1 MFISNK
7 VLGGI
12 LARALTSFNTFVFG
26 SIAAFL
32 LVSCSQ
38 LDKVTGNDTSSV
50 NPEGSTVEVLTQSNE
65 CQELAVLD
73 AGIKMSGSSQEMYDM
88 YYAAAEVL
96 DSVNWGY
103 QAVGIRNLAD
113 SGIFLG
119 SPPAIQAYFDMYCG
133 SSKTESQPSGSGIP
147 VGVPSSDVLELNCQ
161 TYVFKPER
169 EQPYELCDENPTIAK
184 VQTLL
189 GINPTGQFDNVLS
202 DAVIVVQQGN
212 GLDVNGTIDIPLLD
226 LLAKNF
232 GNGAGTSPCTFNIT
246 RDQLPWK
253 KCDYSQGILDFQD
266 FLNVD
271 ADGFFGQG
279 TMKALK
285 VFQRN
290 NGLLVNGEIDQ
301 PTWDL
306 YLQQYRG

>member
-133 SSKTESQPSGSGIP
+133 SSKTQLPPSGSGSP
-147 VGVPSSDVLELNCQ
+147 VGVPSSDTLDLNCQ
-161 TYVFKPER
+161 AYVFKPER

-184 VQTLL
+184 IQTLL
-189 GINPTGQFDNVLS
+189 GIDPTGQFDNVLS
-202 DAVIVVQQGN
+202 DAVLVVQQDN
-212 GLDVNGTIDIPLLD
+212 GLDVNGTIDIALLD
-226 LLAKNF
+226 LLANNF
-232 GNGAGTSPCTFNIT
+232 GNGAGSSPCNFNIT

-266 FLNVD
+266 FLNID

-279 TMKALK
+279 TLKAIK
-285 VFQRN
+285 AFQRI
-290 NGLLVNGEIDQ
+290 NGLQVNGVIDQ

-306 YLQQYRG
+306 YLQQNGS

>member
-1 MFISNK
+1 MNK
-7 VLGGI
+7 VLGEI
-12 LARALTSFNTFVFG
+12 LARALISLRTFVFG
-26 SIAAFL
+26 SIAACL

-38 LDKVTGNDTSSV
+38 LDKVTGNETSSA
-50 NPEGSTVEVLTQSNE
+50 NPEGSTEEVLTQSSE

-73 AGIKMSGSSQEMYDM
+73 AGIKMGGSSQEMYDM

-103 QAVGIRNLAD
+103 QAIGIRNLAD

-133 SSKTESQPSGSGIP
+133 SSKTQLPPSGSGSP
-147 VGVPSSDVLELNCQ
+147 VGVPSSDTLDLNCQ
-161 TYVFKPER
+161 AYVFKPER

-184 VQTLL
+184 IQTLL
-189 GINPTGQFDNVLS
+189 GIDPTGQFDNVLS
-202 DAVIVVQQGN
+202 DAVLVVQQDN
-212 GLDVNGTIDIPLLD
+212 GLDVNGTIDIALLD
-226 LLAKNF
+226 LLANNF
-232 GNGAGTSPCTFNIT
+232 GNGAGSSPCNFNIT

-266 FLNVD
+266 FLNID

-279 TMKALK
+279 TLKAIK
-285 VFQRN
+285 AFQRI
-290 NGLLVNGEIDQ
+290 NGLQVNGVIDQ

-306 YLQQYRG
+306 YLQQNGS

>member
-1 MFISNK
+1 MNE

-12 LARALTSFNTFVFG
+12 LARALTSFRTFVFG

-38 LDKVTGNDTSSV
+38 LDKVTGNDTSSA
-50 NPEGSTVEVLTQSNE
+50 NPKGSTEEVLTQSSE

-73 AGIKMSGSSQEMYDM
+73 AGIKMGGSSQEMYDM

-103 QAVGIRNLAD
+103 QAIGIRNLAD

-133 SSKTESQPSGSGIP
+133 SSKTQLPPSGSGSP
-147 VGVPSSDVLELNCQ
+147 VGVPSSDTLDLNCQ
-161 TYVFKPER
+161 AYIFKPER

-184 VQTLL
+184 IQTLL
-189 GINPTGQFDNVLS
+189 GIDPTGQFDNVLS
-202 DAVIVVQQGN
+202 DAVLVVQQDN
-212 GLDVNGTIDIPLLD
+212 GLDVNGTIDIALLD
-226 LLAKNF
+226 LLANNF
-232 GNGAGTSPCTFNIT
+232 GNGAGSSPCNFNIT

-266 FLNVD
+266 FLNID

-279 TMKALK
+279 TLKAIK
-285 VFQRN
+285 AFQRI
-290 NGLLVNGEIDQ
+290 NGLQVNGVIDQ

-306 YLQQYRG
+306 YLQQNGG

>member
-1 MFISNK
+1 MFISNE

-38 LDKVTGNDTSSV
+38 LDKVTGNETSSA
-50 NPEGSTVEVLTQSNE
+50 NPEGSTEEVLTQSSE

-73 AGIKMSGSSQEMYDM
+73 AGIKMGGSSQEMYDM

-103 QAVGIRNLAD
+103 QAIGIRNLAD

-133 SSKTESQPSGSGIP
+133 SSKTQLPPSGSGSP
-147 VGVPSSDVLELNCQ
+147 VGVPSSDTLDLNCQ
-161 TYVFKPER
+161 AYIFKPER

-184 VQTLL
+184 IQTLL
-189 GINPTGQFDNVLS
+189 GIDPTGQFDNVLS
-202 DAVIVVQQGN
+202 DAVLVVQQDN
-212 GLDVNGTIDIPLLD
+212 GLDVNGTIDIALLD
-226 LLAKNF
+226 LLANNF
-232 GNGAGTSPCTFNIT
+232 GNGAGSSPCNFNIT

-266 FLNVD
+266 FLNID
-271 ADGFFGQG
+271 ADGFFCQG
-279 TMKALK
+279 TLKAIK
-285 VFQRN
+285 AFQRI
-290 NGLLVNGEIDQ
+290 NGLQVNGVIDQ

-306 YLQQYRG
+306 YLQQNGS

>member
-1 MFISNK
+1 MNK
-7 VLGGI
+7 VLGEI
-12 LARALTSFNTFVFG
+12 LARALISLRTFVFG

-38 LDKVTGNDTSSV
+38 LDKVTGNDTSSA
-50 NPEGSTVEVLTQSNE
+50 NPEGSTEEVLTQSSE

-73 AGIKMSGSSQEMYDM
+73 AGIKMGGSSQEMYDM

-103 QAVGIRNLAD
+103 QAIGIRNLAD

-133 SSKTESQPSGSGIP
+133 SSKTQLPPSGSGSP
-147 VGVPSSDVLELNCQ
+147 VGVPSSDTLDLNCQ
-161 TYVFKPER
+161 AYIFKPER

-184 VQTLL
+184 IQTLL
-189 GINPTGQFDNVLS
+189 GIDPTGQFDNVLS
-202 DAVIVVQQGN
+202 DAVLVVQQDN
-212 GLDVNGTIDIPLLD
+212 GLDVNGTIDIALLD
-226 LLAKNF
+226 LLANNF
-232 GNGAGTSPCTFNIT
+232 GNGAGSSPCNFNIT

-266 FLNVD
+266 FLNID

-279 TMKALK
+279 TLKAIK
-285 VFQRN
+285 AFQRI
-290 NGLLVNGEIDQ
+290 NGLQVNGVIDQ

-306 YLQQYRG
+306 YLQQNGS

>member
-1 MFISNK
+1 MNE

-12 LARALTSFNTFVFG
+12 LARALTSFRTFVFG

-38 LDKVTGNDTSSV
+38 LDKVTGNETSSA
-50 NPEGSTVEVLTQSNE
+50 NPDGSTEEVLTQSSE

-73 AGIKMSGSSQEMYDM
+73 AGIKMGGSSQEMYDM

-103 QAVGIRNLAD
+103 QAIGIRNLAD

-133 SSKTESQPSGSGIP
+133 SSKTQLPPSGSGSP
-147 VGVPSSDVLELNCQ
+147 VGVPSSDTLDLNCQ
-161 TYVFKPER
+161 AYIFKPER

-184 VQTLL
+184 IQTLL
-189 GINPTGQFDNVLS
+189 GIDPTGQFDNVLS
-202 DAVIVVQQGN
+202 DAVLVVQQDN
-212 GLDVNGTIDIPLLD
+212 GLDVNGTIDIALLD
-226 LLAKNF
+226 LLANNF
-232 GNGAGTSPCTFNIT
+232 GNGAGSSPCNFNIT

-266 FLNVD
+266 FLNID

-279 TMKALK
+279 TLKAIK
-285 VFQRN
+285 AFQRI
-290 NGLLVNGEIDQ
+290 NGLQVNGVIDQ

-306 YLQQYRG
+306 YLQQNGG

>member
-1 MFISNK
+1 MNK
-7 VLGGI
+7 VLGEI
-12 LARALTSFNTFVFG
+12 LARALTSLRTFVFG
-26 SIAAFL
+26 SIAACL

-38 LDKVTGNDTSSV
+38 LDKVTGNETSSA
-50 NPEGSTVEVLTQSNE
+50 NPEGSTEEVLAQSSE

-73 AGIKMSGSSQEMYDM
+73 AEIKMGGSSQEMYDM

-103 QAVGIRNLAD
+103 QAIGIRNLAD

-133 SSKTESQPSGSGIP
+133 SSKTQLPPSGSGSP
-147 VGVPSSDVLELNCQ
+147 VGVPSSDTLDLNCPA
-161 TYVFKPER
+161 YVFKPER

-184 VQTLL
+184 IQTLL
-189 GINPTGQFDNVLS
+189 GIDPTGQFDNVLS
-202 DAVIVVQQGN
+202 DAVLVVQQDN
-212 GLDVNGTIDIPLLD
+212 GLDVNGTIDIALLD
-226 LLAKNF
+226 LLANNF
-232 GNGAGTSPCTFNIT
+232 GNGAGSSPCNFNIT

-266 FLNVD
+266 FLNID

-279 TMKALK
+279 TLKAIK
-285 VFQRN
+285 AFQRI
-290 NGLLVNGEIDQ
+290 NGLQVNGVIDQ

-306 YLQQYRG
+306 YLQQNGS

>member
-1 MFISNK
+1 MNE

-12 LARALTSFNTFVFG
+12 LARALTSFRTFVFG

-38 LDKVTGNDTSSV
+38 LDKVTGNDTSSA
-50 NPEGSTVEVLTQSNE
+50 NPEGSTEEVLTQSSE

-73 AGIKMSGSSQEMYDM
+73 AGIKMGGSSQEMYDM

-103 QAVGIRNLAD
+103 QAMGIRNLAD
-113 SGIFLG
+113 SGLFLG

-133 SSKTESQPSGSGIP
+133 SSKTQLPPSGSGSP
-147 VGVPSSDVLELNCQ
+147 VGVPSSDTLDLNCQ
-161 TYVFKPER
+161 AYIFKPER

-184 VQTLL
+184 IQTLL
-189 GINPTGQFDNVLS
+189 GIDPTGQFDNVLS
-202 DAVIVVQQGN
+202 DAVLVVQQDN
-212 GLDVNGTIDIPLLD
+212 GLDVNGTIDIALLD
-226 LLAKNF
+226 LLANNF
-232 GNGAGTSPCTFNIT
+232 GNGAGSSPCNFNIT

-266 FLNVD
+266 FLNID

-279 TMKALK
+279 TLKAI
-285 VFQRN
+285 
-290 NGLLVNGEIDQ
+290 NGLQVNGVIDQ

-306 YLQQYRG
+306 YLQQNGS

>member
-1 MFISNK
+1 MNK
-7 VLGGI
+7 VLGEI
-12 LARALTSFNTFVFG
+12 LARALISLRTFVFG
-26 SIAAFL
+26 SIAACL

-38 LDKVTGNDTSSV
+38 LDKVTGNETSSA
-50 NPEGSTVEVLTQSNE
+50 NPDGSTEEVLTQSSE

-73 AGIKMSGSSQEMYDM
+73 AGIKMGGSSQEMYDM

-103 QAVGIRNLAD
+103 QAIGIRNLAD

-133 SSKTESQPSGSGIP
+133 SSKTQLPPSGSGSP
-147 VGVPSSDVLELNCQ
+147 VGVPSSDTLDLNCQ
-161 TYVFKPER
+161 AYVFKPER

-184 VQTLL
+184 IQTLL
-189 GINPTGQFDNVLS
+189 GIDPTGQFDNVLS
-202 DAVIVVQQGN
+202 DAVLVVQQDN
-212 GLDVNGTIDIPLLD
+212 GLDVNGTIDIALLD
-226 LLAKNF
+226 LLANNF
-232 GNGAGTSPCTFNIT
+232 GNGAGSSPCNFNIT

-266 FLNVD
+266 FLNID

-279 TMKALK
+279 TLKAIK
-285 VFQRN
+285 AFQRI
-290 NGLLVNGEIDQ
+290 NGLQVNGVIDQ

-306 YLQQYRG
+306 YLQQNGS

>member
-1 MFISNK
+1 MNK
-7 VLGGI
+7 VLGEI
-12 LARALTSFNTFVFG
+12 LARALISLRTFVFG
-26 SIAAFL
+26 SIAACL

-38 LDKVTGNDTSSV
+38 LDKVTGNDTSSA
-50 NPEGSTVEVLTQSNE
+50 NPEGSTEEVLTQSSE

-73 AGIKMSGSSQEMYDM
+73 AGIKMGGSSQEMYDM

-103 QAVGIRNLAD
+103 QAIGIRNLAD

-133 SSKTESQPSGSGIP
+133 SSKTQLPPSGSGSP
-147 VGVPSSDVLELNCQ
+147 VGVPSSDTLDLNCQ
-161 TYVFKPER
+161 AYIFKPER

-184 VQTLL
+184 IQTLL
-189 GINPTGQFDNVLS
+189 GIDPTGQFDNVLS
-202 DAVIVVQQGN
+202 DAVLVVQQDN
-212 GLDVNGTIDIPLLD
+212 GLDVNGTIDIALLD
-226 LLAKNF
+226 LLANNF
-232 GNGAGTSPCTFNIT
+232 GNGAGSSPCNFNIT

-266 FLNVD
+266 FLNID

-279 TMKALK
+279 TLKAIK
-285 VFQRN
+285 AFQRI
-290 NGLLVNGEIDQ
+290 NGLQVNGVIDQ

-306 YLQQYRG
+306 YLQQNGS

>member
-1 MFISNK
+1 MNK
-7 VLGGI
+7 VLGEI
-12 LARALTSFNTFVFG
+12 LARALISLRTFVFG

-38 LDKVTGNDTSSV
+38 LDKVTGNDTSSA
-50 NPEGSTVEVLTQSNE
+50 NPEGSTEEVLTQSSE

-73 AGIKMSGSSQEMYDM
+73 AEIKMGGSSQEMYDM

-103 QAVGIRNLAD
+103 QAIGIRNLAD

-133 SSKTESQPSGSGIP
+133 SSKTQLPPSGSGSP
-147 VGVPSSDVLELNCQ
+147 VGVPSSDTLDLNCQ
-161 TYVFKPER
+161 AYVFKPER

-184 VQTLL
+184 IQTLL
-189 GINPTGQFDNVLS
+189 GIDPTGQFDNVLS
-202 DAVIVVQQGN
+202 DAVLVVQQDN
-212 GLDVNGTIDIPLLD
+212 GLDVNGTIDIALLD
-226 LLAKNF
+226 LLANNF
-232 GNGAGTSPCTFNIT
+232 GNGAGSSPCNFNIT

-266 FLNVD
+266 FLNID

-279 TMKALK
+279 TLKAIK
-285 VFQRN
+285 AFQRI
-290 NGLLVNGEIDQ
+290 NGLQVNGVIDQ

-306 YLQQYRG
+306 YLQQNGS

>member
-1 MFISNK
+1 M
-7 VLGGI
+7 
-12 LARALTSFNTFVFG
+12 ARALTSFNTFVFG
-26 SIAAFL
+26 LIATLL

-38 LDKVTGNDTSSV
+38 LNKVTGNDTSSV
-50 NPEGSTVEVLTQSNE
+50 NPEGSTEEVFTQSNE
-65 CQELAVLD
+65 CQELAVLYT
-73 AGIKMSGSSQEMYDM
+73 GIKMGGSDQEMYDM

-103 QAVGIRNLAD
+103 QAMGIRNLAD
-113 SGIFLG
+113 SGLFFG
-119 SPPAIQAYFDMYCG
+119 PPPAIQAYFDMYCV
-133 SSKTESQPSGSGIP
+133 SSKTQLQPSGSGNP
-147 VGVPSSDVLELNCQ
+147 VGVPSSDTLEPNCQ

-184 VQTLL
+184 IQTLL
-189 GINPTGQFDNVLS
+189 GIDPSGQFDNVLS
-202 DAVIVVQQGN
+202 DAIIVVQQDN

-279 TMKALK
+279 TLKALK
-285 VFQRN
+285 AFQQK

-306 YLQQYRG
+306 YLQKNGG

>member
-1 MFISNK
+1 MNE

-12 LARALTSFNTFVFG
+12 LARALTSFRTFVFG

-38 LDKVTGNDTSSV
+38 LDKVTGNETSSA
-50 NPEGSTVEVLTQSNE
+50 NPEGSTEEVLTQSSE

-73 AGIKMSGSSQEMYDM
+73 AGIKMGGSSQEMYDM

-103 QAVGIRNLAD
+103 QAIGIRNLAD

-133 SSKTESQPSGSGIP
+133 SSKTQLPPSGSGSP
-147 VGVPSSDVLELNCQ
+147 VGVPSSDTLDLNCQ
-161 TYVFKPER
+161 AYIFKPER

-184 VQTLL
+184 IQTLL
-189 GINPTGQFDNVLS
+189 GIDPTGQFDNVLS
-202 DAVIVVQQGN
+202 DAVLVVQQDN
-212 GLDVNGTIDIPLLD
+212 GLDVNGTIDIALLD
-226 LLAKNF
+226 LLANNF
-232 GNGAGTSPCTFNIT
+232 GNGAGSSPCNFNIT

-266 FLNVD
+266 FLNID

-279 TMKALK
+279 TLKAIK
-285 VFQRN
+285 AFQRI
-290 NGLLVNGEIDQ
+290 NGLQVNGVIDQ

-306 YLQQYRG
+306 YLQQNGG

>member
-1 MFISNK
+1 MNE

-12 LARALTSFNTFVFG
+12 LARALTSFRTFVFG

-38 LDKVTGNDTSSV
+38 LDKVTGNETSSA
-50 NPEGSTVEVLTQSNE
+50 NPDGSTEEVLTQSSE

-73 AGIKMSGSSQEMYDM
+73 AGIKMGGSSQEMYDM

-103 QAVGIRNLAD
+103 QAIGIRNLAD

-133 SSKTESQPSGSGIP
+133 SSKTQLPPSGSGSP
-147 VGVPSSDVLELNCQ
+147 VGVPSSDTLDLNCQ
-161 TYVFKPER
+161 AYVFKPER

-184 VQTLL
+184 IQTLL
-189 GINPTGQFDNVLS
+189 GIDPTGQFDNVLS
-202 DAVIVVQQGN
+202 DAVLVVQQDN
-212 GLDVNGTIDIPLLD
+212 GLDVNGTIDIALLD
-226 LLAKNF
+226 LLANNF
-232 GNGAGTSPCTFNIT
+232 GNGAGSSPCNFNIT

-266 FLNVD
+266 FLNID

-279 TMKALK
+279 TLKAIK
-285 VFQRN
+285 AFQRI
-290 NGLLVNGEIDQ
+290 NGLQVNGVIDQ

-306 YLQQYRG
+306 YLQQNGG

>member
-1 MFISNK
+1 MNK
-7 VLGGI
+7 VLGEI
-12 LARALTSFNTFVFG
+12 LARALTSLRTIVFG

-38 LDKVTGNDTSSV
+38 LDKVTGNETSSA
-50 NPEGSTVEVLTQSNE
+50 NPDGSTEEVLTQSSE

-73 AGIKMSGSSQEMYDM
+73 AGIKMGGSSQEMYDM

-103 QAVGIRNLAD
+103 QAIGIRNLAD

-133 SSKTESQPSGSGIP
+133 SSKTQLPPSGSGSP
-147 VGVPSSDVLELNCQ
+147 VGVPSSDTLDLNCQ
-161 TYVFKPER
+161 AYIFKPER

-184 VQTLL
+184 IQTLL
-189 GINPTGQFDNVLS
+189 GIDPTGQFDNVLS
-202 DAVIVVQQGN
+202 DAVLVVQQDN
-212 GLDVNGTIDIPLLD
+212 GLDVNGTIDIALLD
-226 LLAKNF
+226 LLANNF
-232 GNGAGTSPCTFNIT
+232 GNGAGSSPCNFNIT

-266 FLNVD
+266 FLNID

-279 TMKALK
+279 TLKAIK
-285 VFQRN
+285 AFQRI
-290 NGLLVNGEIDQ
+290 NGLQVNGVIDQ

-306 YLQQYRG
+306 YLQQNGG

>member
-1 MFISNK
+1 MNK
-7 VLGGI
+7 VLGEI
-12 LARALTSFNTFVFG
+12 LARALTSLRTFVFG
-26 SIAAFL
+26 SIAACL

-38 LDKVTGNDTSSV
+38 LDKVTGNETSSA
-50 NPEGSTVEVLTQSNE
+50 NPDGSTEEVLTQSSE

-73 AGIKMSGSSQEMYDM
+73 AGIKMGGSSQEMYDM

-103 QAVGIRNLAD
+103 QAIGIRNLAD

-133 SSKTESQPSGSGIP
+133 SSKTQLPPSGSGSP
-147 VGVPSSDVLELNCQ
+147 VGVPSSDTLDLNCQ
-161 TYVFKPER
+161 AYIFKPER

-184 VQTLL
+184 IQTLL
-189 GINPTGQFDNVLS
+189 GIDPTGQFDNVLS
-202 DAVIVVQQGN
+202 DAVLVVQQDN
-212 GLDVNGTIDIPLLD
+212 GLDVNGTIDIALLD
-226 LLAKNF
+226 LLANNF
-232 GNGAGTSPCTFNIT
+232 GNGAGSSPCNFNIT

-266 FLNVD
+266 FLNID

-279 TMKALK
+279 TLKAIK
-285 VFQRN
+285 AFQRI
-290 NGLLVNGEIDQ
+290 NGLQVNGVIDQ

-306 YLQQYRG
+306 YLQQNGS

>member
-1 MFISNK
+1 MNK

-12 LARALTSFNTFVFG
+12 LARALTSFRTFVFG

-38 LDKVTGNDTSSV
+38 LDKVTGNETSSA
-50 NPEGSTVEVLTQSNE
+50 NPEGSTEEVLTQSSE

-73 AGIKMSGSSQEMYDM
+73 AGIKMGGSSQEMYDM

-103 QAVGIRNLAD
+103 QAMGIRNLAD

-133 SSKTESQPSGSGIP
+133 SSKTQLPPSGSGSP
-147 VGVPSSDVLELNCQ
+147 VGVPSSDTLDLNCQ
-161 TYVFKPER
+161 AYIFKPER

-184 VQTLL
+184 IQTLL
-189 GINPTGQFDNVLS
+189 GIDPTGQFDNVLS
-202 DAVIVVQQGN
+202 DAVLVVQQDN
-212 GLDVNGTIDIPLLD
+212 GLDVNGTIDIALLD
-226 LLAKNF
+226 LLANNF
-232 GNGAGTSPCTFNIT
+232 GNGAGSSPCNFNIT

-266 FLNVD
+266 FLNID

-279 TMKALK
+279 TLKAIK
-285 VFQRN
+285 AFQRI
-290 NGLLVNGEIDQ
+290 NGLQVNGVIDQ

-306 YLQQYRG
+306 YLQQNGG

>member
-1 MFISNK
+1 MNK
-7 VLGGI
+7 VLGEI
-12 LARALTSFNTFVFG
+12 LARALTSFRTIVFG

-38 LDKVTGNDTSSV
+38 LDKVTGNETSSA
-50 NPEGSTVEVLTQSNE
+50 NPDGSTEEVLTQSSE

-73 AGIKMSGSSQEMYDM
+73 AGIKMGGSSQEMYDM

-103 QAVGIRNLAD
+103 QAIGIRNLAD

-133 SSKTESQPSGSGIP
+133 SSKTQLPPSGSGSP
-147 VGVPSSDVLELNCQ
+147 VGVPSSDTLDLNCQ
-161 TYVFKPER
+161 AYVFKPER

-184 VQTLL
+184 IQTLL
-189 GINPTGQFDNVLS
+189 GIDPTGQFDNVLS
-202 DAVIVVQQGN
+202 DAVLVVQQDN
-212 GLDVNGTIDIPLLD
+212 GLDVNGTIDIALLD
-226 LLAKNF
+226 LLANNF
-232 GNGAGTSPCTFNIT
+232 GNGAGSSPCNFNIT

-266 FLNVD
+266 FLNID

-279 TMKALK
+279 TLKAIK
-285 VFQRN
+285 AFQRI
-290 NGLLVNGEIDQ
+290 NGLQVNGVIDQ

-306 YLQQYRG
+306 YLQQNGS

>member
-1 MFISNK
+1 MNK
-7 VLGGI
+7 VLGEI
-12 LARALTSFNTFVFG
+12 LARALTSLRTFVFG
-26 SIAAFL
+26 SIAACL

-38 LDKVTGNDTSSV
+38 LDKVTGNETSSA
-50 NPEGSTVEVLTQSNE
+50 NPEGSTEEVLAQSSE

-73 AGIKMSGSSQEMYDM
+73 AEIKMGGSSQEMYDM

-133 SSKTESQPSGSGIP
+133 SSKTQLPPSGSGSP
-147 VGVPSSDVLELNCQ
+147 VGVPSSDTLDLNCQ
-161 TYVFKPER
+161 AYIFKPER

-184 VQTLL
+184 IQTLL
-189 GINPTGQFDNVLS
+189 GIDPTGQFDNVLS
-202 DAVIVVQQGN
+202 DAVLVVQQDN
-212 GLDVNGTIDIPLLD
+212 GLDVNGTIDIALLD
-226 LLAKNF
+226 LLANNF
-232 GNGAGTSPCTFNIT
+232 GNGAGSSPCNFNIT

-266 FLNVD
+266 FLNID

-279 TMKALK
+279 TLKAIK
-285 VFQRN
+285 AFQRI
-290 NGLLVNGEIDQ
+290 NGLQVNGVIDQ

-306 YLQQYRG
+306 YLQQNGS

>member
-1 MFISNK
+1 MNK
-7 VLGGI
+7 VLGEI
-12 LARALTSFNTFVFG
+12 LARALTSVRTIVFG

-38 LDKVTGNDTSSV
+38 LDKVTGNETSSA
-50 NPEGSTVEVLTQSNE
+50 NPDGSTEEVLTQSSE

-73 AGIKMSGSSQEMYDM
+73 AGIKMGGSSQEMYDM

-103 QAVGIRNLAD
+103 QAIGIRNLAD

-133 SSKTESQPSGSGIP
+133 SSKAQLPPSGSGSP
-147 VGVPSSDVLELNCQ
+147 VGVPSSDTLDLNCQ
-161 TYVFKPER
+161 AYVFKPER

-184 VQTLL
+184 IQTLL
-189 GINPTGQFDNVLS
+189 GIDPTGQFDNVLS
-202 DAVIVVQQGN
+202 DAVLVVQQDN
-212 GLDVNGTIDIPLLD
+212 GLDVNGTIDIALLD
-226 LLAKNF
+226 LLANNF
-232 GNGAGTSPCTFNIT
+232 GNGAGSSPCNFNIT

-266 FLNVD
+266 FLDID

-279 TMKALK
+279 TLKAIK
-285 VFQRN
+285 AFQRI
-290 NGLLVNGEIDQ
+290 NGLQVNGVIDQ

-306 YLQQYRG
+306 YLQQNGG

>member
-1 MFISNK
+1 MNK

-12 LARALTSFNTFVFG
+12 LARALTSFRTFVFG

-38 LDKVTGNDTSSV
+38 LDKVTGNDTSSA
-50 NPEGSTVEVLTQSNE
+50 NPEGSTEEVLTQSSE

-73 AGIKMSGSSQEMYDM
+73 AGIKMGGSSQEMYDM

-103 QAVGIRNLAD
+103 QAIGIRNLAD

-133 SSKTESQPSGSGIP
+133 SSKTQLPPSGSGSP
-147 VGVPSSDVLELNCQ
+147 VGVPSSDTLDLNCQ
-161 TYVFKPER
+161 AYIFKPER

-184 VQTLL
+184 IQTLL
-189 GINPTGQFDNVLS
+189 GIDPTGQFDNVLS
-202 DAVIVVQQGN
+202 DAVLVVQQDN
-212 GLDVNGTIDIPLLD
+212 GLDVNGTIDIALLD
-226 LLAKNF
+226 LLANNF
-232 GNGAGTSPCTFNIT
+232 GNGAGSSPCNFNIT

-266 FLNVD
+266 FLNID

-279 TMKALK
+279 TLKAIK
-285 VFQRN
+285 AFQRI
-290 NGLLVNGEIDQ
+290 NGLQVNGVIDQ

-306 YLQQYRG
+306 YLQQNGG

>member
-1 MFISNK
+1 MNK
-7 VLGGI
+7 VLGEI
-12 LARALTSFNTFVFG
+12 LARALISLRTFVFG

-38 LDKVTGNDTSSV
+38 LDKVTGNDTSSA
-50 NPEGSTVEVLTQSNE
+50 NPEGSTEEVLTQSSE

-73 AGIKMSGSSQEMYDM
+73 AGIKMGGSSQEMYDM

-103 QAVGIRNLAD
+103 QAIGIRNLAD

-133 SSKTESQPSGSGIP
+133 SSKTQLPPSGSGSP
-147 VGVPSSDVLELNCQ
+147 VGVPSSDTLDLNCQ
-161 TYVFKPER
+161 AYVFKPER

-184 VQTLL
+184 IQTLL
-189 GINPTGQFDNVLS
+189 GIDPTGQFDNVLS
-202 DAVIVVQQGN
+202 DAVLVVQQDN
-212 GLDVNGTIDIPLLD
+212 GLDVNGTIDIALLD
-226 LLAKNF
+226 LLANNF
-232 GNGAGTSPCTFNIT
+232 GNGAGSSPCNFNIT

-266 FLNVD
+266 FLNID

-279 TMKALK
+279 TLKAIK
-285 VFQRN
+285 AFQRI
-290 NGLLVNGEIDQ
+290 NGLQVNGVIDQ

-306 YLQQYRG
+306 YLQQNGS

>member
-1 MFISNK
+1 MNK
-7 VLGGI
+7 VLGEI
-12 LARALTSFNTFVFG
+12 LARALTSLRTFVFG
-26 SIAAFL
+26 SIAACL

-38 LDKVTGNDTSSV
+38 LDKVTGNETSSA
-50 NPEGSTVEVLTQSNE
+50 NPEGSTEEVLTQSSE

-73 AGIKMSGSSQEMYDM
+73 AGIKMGGSSQEMYDM

-103 QAVGIRNLAD
+103 QAIGIRNLAD

-133 SSKTESQPSGSGIP
+133 SSKTQLPPSGSGSP
-147 VGVPSSDVLELNCQ
+147 VGVPSSDTLDLNCQ
-161 TYVFKPER
+161 AYIFKPER

-184 VQTLL
+184 IQTLL
-189 GINPTGQFDNVLS
+189 GIDPTGQFDNVLS
-202 DAVIVVQQGN
+202 DAVLVVQQDN
-212 GLDVNGTIDIPLLD
+212 GLDVNGTIDIALLD
-226 LLAKNF
+226 LLANNF
-232 GNGAGTSPCTFNIT
+232 GNGAGSSPCNFNIT

-266 FLNVD
+266 FLNID

-279 TMKALK
+279 TLKAIK
-285 VFQRN
+285 AFQRI
-290 NGLLVNGEIDQ
+290 NGLQVNGVIDQ

-306 YLQQYRG
+306 YLQQNGG

>member
-1 MFISNK
+1 MNE

-12 LARALTSFNTFVFG
+12 LARALTRFRTFVFG

-38 LDKVTGNDTSSV
+38 LDKVTGNDTSSA
-50 NPEGSTVEVLTQSNE
+50 NPEGSTEEVLTQSSE

-73 AGIKMSGSSQEMYDM
+73 AGIKMGGSSQEMYDM

-103 QAVGIRNLAD
+103 QAIGIRNLAD

-133 SSKTESQPSGSGIP
+133 SSKTQLPPSGSGSP
-147 VGVPSSDVLELNCQ
+147 VGVPSSDTLDLNCQ
-161 TYVFKPER
+161 AYIFKPER
-169 EQPYELCDENPTIAK
+169 EQPYVLCDENPTIAK
-184 VQTLL
+184 IQTLL
-189 GINPTGQFDNVLS
+189 GIDPTGQFDNVLS
-202 DAVIVVQQGN
+202 DAVLVVQQDN
-212 GLDVNGTIDIPLLD
+212 GLDVNGTIDIALLD
-226 LLAKNF
+226 LLANNF
-232 GNGAGTSPCTFNIT
+232 GNGAGSSPCNFNIT

-266 FLNVD
+266 FLNID

-279 TMKALK
+279 TLKAIK
-285 VFQRN
+285 AFQRI
-290 NGLLVNGEIDQ
+290 NGLQVNGVIDQ

-306 YLQQYRG
+306 YLQQNGG

>member
-1 MFISNK
+1 MFICYKFS
-7 VLGGI
+7 GGI
-12 LARALTSFNTFVFG
+12 LARALTSFRKFVFG
-26 SIAAFL
+26 AIGAFL
-32 LVSCSQ
+32 LLSCSQ
-38 LDKVTGNDTSSV
+38 LDKVNGNDISSV
-50 NPEGSTVEVLTQSNE
+50 NSEGSTEEVLTQSNE
-65 CQELAVLD
+65 CQELAVLYT
-73 AGIKMSGSSQEMYDM
+73 GIKMGGSSLEMYDM

-103 QAVGIRNLAD
+103 QAMGIRNLAD

-119 SPPAIQAYFDMYCG
+119 PPPAIQAYFDMYCG
-133 SSKTESQPSGSGIP
+133 TSQTQLPSSESGSPIR
-147 VGVPSSDVLELNCQ
+147 VPSSDTLNSNCR

-184 VQTLL
+184 IQTFL
-189 GINPTGQFDNVLS
+189 GIDPSGQFDNVLS
-202 DAVIVVQQGN
+202 DAIIVVQQDN
-212 GLDVNGTIDIPLLD
+212 GLDVNGNIDVPLLD
-226 LLAKNF
+226 LFANNF
-232 GNGAGTSPCTFNIT
+232 GNGAGSSPCTFNIT

-285 VFQRN
+285 AFQRN

-301 PTWDL
+301 PTWDV
-306 YLQQYRG
+306 YLQQNRG

>member
-1 MFISNK
+1 MNK
-7 VLGGI
+7 VLGEI
-12 LARALTSFNTFVFG
+12 LARALISLRTFVFG
-26 SIAAFL
+26 SIAACL

-38 LDKVTGNDTSSV
+38 LDKVTGNETSSA
-50 NPEGSTVEVLTQSNE
+50 NPEGSTEEVLAQSSE

-73 AGIKMSGSSQEMYDM
+73 AEIKMGGSSQEMYDM

-103 QAVGIRNLAD
+103 QAIGIRNLAD

-133 SSKTESQPSGSGIP
+133 SSKTQLPPSGSGSP
-147 VGVPSSDVLELNCQ
+147 VGVPSSDTLDLNCQ
-161 TYVFKPER
+161 AYIFKPER

-184 VQTLL
+184 IQTLL
-189 GINPTGQFDNVLS
+189 GIDPTGQFDNVLS
-202 DAVIVVQQGN
+202 DAVLVVQQDN
-212 GLDVNGTIDIPLLD
+212 GLDVNGTIDIALLD
-226 LLAKNF
+226 LLANNF
-232 GNGAGTSPCTFNIT
+232 GNGAGSSPCNFNIT

-266 FLNVD
+266 FLNID

-279 TMKALK
+279 TLKAIK
-285 VFQRN
+285 AFQRI
-290 NGLLVNGEIDQ
+290 NGLQVNGVIDQ

-306 YLQQYRG
+306 YLQQNGS

>member
-1 MFISNK
+1 MNK
-7 VLGGI
+7 VLGEI
-12 LARALTSFNTFVFG
+12 LARALTSLRTIVFG

-38 LDKVTGNDTSSV
+38 LDKVTGNETSSA
-50 NPEGSTVEVLTQSNE
+50 NPDGSTEEVLTQSSE

-73 AGIKMSGSSQEMYDM
+73 AGIKMGGSSQEMYDM

-96 DSVNWGY
+96 DSVDWGY
-103 QAVGIRNLAD
+103 QAIGIRNLAD

-133 SSKTESQPSGSGIP
+133 SSKTQLPPSGSGSP
-147 VGVPSSDVLELNCQ
+147 VGVPSSDTLDLNCQ
-161 TYVFKPER
+161 AYVFKPER

-184 VQTLL
+184 IQTLL
-189 GINPTGQFDNVLS
+189 GIDPTGQFDNVLS
-202 DAVIVVQQGN
+202 DAVLVVQQDN
-212 GLDVNGTIDIPLLD
+212 GLDVNGTIDIALLD
-226 LLAKNF
+226 LLANNF
-232 GNGAGTSPCTFNIT
+232 GNGAGSSPCNFNIT

-266 FLNVD
+266 FLNID

-279 TMKALK
+279 TLKAIK
-285 VFQRN
+285 AFQRI
-290 NGLLVNGEIDQ
+290 NGLQVNGVIDQ

-306 YLQQYRG
+306 YLQQNGG

>member
-1 MFISNK
+1 MNK
-7 VLGGI
+7 VLGEI
-12 LARALTSFNTFVFG
+12 LARALTSLRTIVFG

-38 LDKVTGNDTSSV
+38 LDKVTGNDTSSA
-50 NPEGSTVEVLTQSNE
+50 NPKGSTEEVLTQSSE

-73 AGIKMSGSSQEMYDM
+73 AGIKMGGSSQEMYDM

-103 QAVGIRNLAD
+103 QAMGIRNLAD

-133 SSKTESQPSGSGIP
+133 SSKTQLPPSGSGSP
-147 VGVPSSDVLELNCQ
+147 VGVPSSDTLDLNCQ
-161 TYVFKPER
+161 AYIFKPER

-184 VQTLL
+184 IQTLL
-189 GINPTGQFDNVLS
+189 GIDPTGQFDNVLS
-202 DAVIVVQQGN
+202 DAVLVVQQDN
-212 GLDVNGTIDIPLLD
+212 GLDVNGTIDIALLD
-226 LLAKNF
+226 LLANNF
-232 GNGAGTSPCTFNIT
+232 GNGAGSSPCNFNIT

-266 FLNVD
+266 FLNID

-279 TMKALK
+279 TLKAIK
-285 VFQRN
+285 AFQRI
-290 NGLLVNGEIDQ
+290 NGLQVNGVIDQ

-306 YLQQYRG
+306 YLQQNGG

>member
-1 MFISNK
+1 MNK
-7 VLGGI
+7 VLGEI
-12 LARALTSFNTFVFG
+12 LARALISLRTFVFG
-26 SIAAFL
+26 SIAACL

-38 LDKVTGNDTSSV
+38 LDKVTGNETSSA
-50 NPEGSTVEVLTQSNE
+50 NPEGSTEEVLAQSSE

-73 AGIKMSGSSQEMYDM
+73 AGIKMGGSSQEMYDM

-103 QAVGIRNLAD
+103 QAIGIRNLAD

-133 SSKTESQPSGSGIP
+133 SSKTQLPPSGSGSP
-147 VGVPSSDVLELNCQ
+147 VGVPSSDTLDLNCQ
-161 TYVFKPER
+161 AYVFKPER

-184 VQTLL
+184 IQTLL
-189 GINPTGQFDNVLS
+189 GIDPTGQFDNVLS
-202 DAVIVVQQGN
+202 DAVLVVQQDN
-212 GLDVNGTIDIPLLD
+212 GLDVNGTIDIALLD
-226 LLAKNF
+226 LLANNF
-232 GNGAGTSPCTFNIT
+232 GNGAGSSPCNFNIT

-266 FLNVD
+266 FLNID

-279 TMKALK
+279 TLKAIK
-285 VFQRN
+285 AFQRI
-290 NGLLVNGEIDQ
+290 NGLQVNGVIDQ

-306 YLQQYRG
+306 YLQQNGG